1 MNVNNMGDMIR
12 NAGRIRKE
20 IDRVQ
25 ESLKERVVE
34 AEAGSGRVTVLVNGQ
49 QELLKITID
58 PEIVSTDPE
67 DIELLEDMI
76 IAAVSQAV
84 EKSKTLKQRE
94 IDKVTG
100 GLGDGLAGLFGRA
113 EQYSLGGP

>member
-12 NAGRIRKE
+12 NAGRIRKQ

-34 AEAGSGRVTVLVNGQ
+34 SDAGSGLVKVLVNGQ

-58 PEIVSTDPE
+58 PKAVSPDPE
-67 DIELLEDMI
+67 DVELLEDMI
-76 IAAVSQAV
+76 IAAVSQGV
-84 EKSKTLKQRE
+84 EKSKALKQRE

-100 GLGDGLAGLFGRA
+100 GLGDGLAGLFG
-113 EQYSLGGP
+113 